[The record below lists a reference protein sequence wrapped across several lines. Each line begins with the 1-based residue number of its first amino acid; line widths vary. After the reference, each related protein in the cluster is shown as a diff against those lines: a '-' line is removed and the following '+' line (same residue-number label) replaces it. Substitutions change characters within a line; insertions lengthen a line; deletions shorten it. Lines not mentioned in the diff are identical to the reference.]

1 MCWYDDDPDFKIL
14 DRGLFEGVKIHE
26 LETPW
31 VKERPK
37 DLDRILSVLEE
48 RDVPVQFHAGEDAGC
63 IPHELLPFAKRHPNL
78 RIDFAHCRPYKEMI
92 ECLKECP
99 NLFTDTAFM
108 LPEHYPELVA
118 AGVERQVLFG
128 TDLPIQ
134 AGFYNWADTEVAKT
148 LEYFYRK
155 ELADIRA
162 VGYSEVVMSG
172 NFKRYL
178 SRRIYCSCP
187 ADADVSWSKDHDSD
201 LEKLEAKHMKV
212 SAVYVD
218 GNGNEFP
225 IKVCGYKC
233 SNACELKIELDL
245 MGLTLDGPI
254 KVRIVNNTAVLD
266 KGDPIAD
273 ADDITYAH
281 FDEHGNVV
289 LSGYG
294 G

>member
-1 MCWYDDDPDFKIL
+1 VLICDSHIHVGRYYRLTNPETFDRSDFYYEPRVIAETLKCCGVDEFIFSSISCQRHVSIADIEREACETQAAFGPGAHPFYWVTGPFYDDDPDFKIL
-14 DRGLFEGVKIHE
+14 DNGLFEGVKIHE

-63 IPHELLPFAKRHPNL
+63 FPHELLPFAKRHPNL

-108 LPEHYPELVA
+108 LPEHYSELVA

-134 AGFYNWADTEVAKT
+134 AGFYAWAEDDVGKA
-148 LEYFYRK
+148 LEHFYRK
-155 ELADIRA
+155 ELGA
-162 VGYSEVVMSG
+162 VQATGYSKDVMSL

-178 SRRIYCSCP
+178 GI
-187 ADADVSWSKDHDSD
+187 
-201 LEKLEAKHMKV
+201 
-212 SAVYVD
+212 
-218 GNGNEFP
+218 
-225 IKVCGYKC
+225 
-233 SNACELKIELDL
+233 
-245 MGLTLDGPI
+245 
-254 KVRIVNNTAVLD
+254 
-266 KGDPIAD
+266 
-273 ADDITYAH
+273 
-281 FDEHGNVV
+281 
-289 LSGYG
+289 
-294 G
+294 